1 MIQFTTVLKQFGEK
15 GEKTGWTYLEVPIDI
30 AQKLKPDNKKS
41 FRVKGK
47 LDNFPIKSV
56 ALIPMGGGKFI
67 MAVNAAMRKGIGK
80 RKGAML
86 KVELEADNKKLE
98 LSKELMECLS
108 DEPKSLIFFKTL
120 PPSHQHYF
128 SKWIEDAKTEQTKTK
143 RIAQAVNALSKSL
156 HFGLMMRALKKN
168 KDEDVF

>member
-1 MIQFTTVLKQFGEK
+1 MIQFTTALKQFGEK
-15 GEKTGWTYLEVPIDI
+15 GEKTGWTYLEVPIDL

-47 LDNFPIKSV
+47 LDDLAIKSV

-86 KVELEADNKKLE
+86 KVQLEVDNKKLE
-98 LSKELMECLS
+98 LSKELMECLV
-108 DEPKSLIFFKTL
+108 DEPKSLTFFKTL

-143 RIAQAVNALSKSL
+143 RIAQAVNALSKNL
-156 HFGLMMRALKKN
+156 NFGLMLRALKEN
-168 KDEDVF
+168 KDEEMF